1 MARLVRHDRNRPYT
15 IQVEGKT
22 IALCACGL
30 SKNKPYCDGSHR
42 QTWDEEEG
50 NLYAYDENRQR
61 IRVQLLDETG
71 NPITPPSEYPPE
83 Q

>member
-1 MARLVRHDRNRPYT
+1 
-15 IQVEGKT
+15 
-22 IALCACGL
+22 L

-61 IRVQLLDETG
+61 VRVQLLDEAG
-71 NPITPPSEYPPE
+71 NPVAPPSEYPPE